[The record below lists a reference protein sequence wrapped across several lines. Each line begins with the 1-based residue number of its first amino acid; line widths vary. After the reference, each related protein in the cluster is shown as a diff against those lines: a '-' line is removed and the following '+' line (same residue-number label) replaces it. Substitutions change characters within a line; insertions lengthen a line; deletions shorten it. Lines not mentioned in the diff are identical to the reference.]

1 MAGLLFIWTP
11 WIRYDGSRLM
21 PAFRASR
28 SRFLAEPPLGEPQP
42 RDIDIDPLAHHSGG
56 RLSYL
61 RLLSL
66 IATARWPRASADS
79 GTLTTFTFTHD
90 STSAFADDETAL
102 IGHNDARPHTVD
114 AMFRQNRGG
123 YFGRRRPKCLHGSA

>member
-66 IATARWPRASADS
+66 IATARWPRASADDPGPCRSQSLLFLANCGPLS
-79 GTLTTFTFTHD
+79 GSRH
-90 STSAFADDETAL
+90 
-102 IGHNDARPHTVD
+102 
-114 AMFRQNRGG
+114 
-123 YFGRRRPKCLHGSA
+123 